1 MGSLCLRIIGS
12 DGEARML
19 KFIEPSYKSMECIE
33 EIINVLTNERRAMT
47 YSEISQM
54 IFRSEEK
61 ARYVNSLLTT
71 NPDLFRHLDCGYFE
85 LKDSSIVADVCSS
98 YSPCDSEYKC
108 AAKFVKGSTV
118 LSDLEMKLL
127 ELIVNFRIP
136 LTVNREVCFADI
148 LDKLEIEILDDKKTR
163 PQSLDTVDAA
173 ILQKKLEELPQQI
186 MGENQDQT
194 LQLYIDEL
202 IELLNNA
209 SNGKVRLPSYTI
221 LGEFIPDKS
230 NPKVVIYL
238 KSIEESIKKRKEK
251 NPMSIVE
258 SRWEVMAGVFIHEMF
273 HAWNYLNARQWLR
286 SIMEID
292 EPMVEFET
300 LYFLKEL
307 ETYTKTHSSSM
318 HKNVLSVRKTRE
330 SRVKLKQQ
338 SIGDVAA
345 YGFGYYLYKEL
356 SKRRK
361 DSIIKFRNWIET
373 YSKKSAS
380 INGSYPLVEKKV
392 VPTLKPVYPFKS
404 EKTVM
409 EWFKKIIFGGRA
421 TDISLPK
428 LVLAC
433 IEKMGCECFDAEE
446 LYAFAPIFE
455 VCVPECNDLES
466 VLKQQLDELVKDGF
480 LVLLSDG
487 SYKK

>member
-1 MGSLCLRIIGS
+1 MAWIEAIIQ
-12 DGEARML
+12 
-19 KFIEPSYKSMECIE
+19 
-33 EIINVLTNERRAMT
+33 VLTKEGRAMH
-47 YSEISQM
+47 YDEITRM
-54 IFRSEEK
+54 IFANGYQPGTWSKKK
-61 ARYVNSLLTT
+61 ATHVNSVLTT
-71 NPDLFRHLDCGYFE
+71 NADLFRHLDCGYFE
-85 LKDSSIVADVCSS
+85 LIDSSIDASSCTS
-98 YSPCDSEYKC
+98 YSSSDPRYKR
-108 AAKFVKGSTV
+108 ASDFVDSTV
-118 LSDLEMKLL
+118 LSNLEKDLL

-148 LDKLEIEILDDKKTR
+148 LDKLEIEILDEEKIR
-163 PQSLDTVDAA
+163 PQSVDAA
-173 ILQKKLEELPQQI
+173 ILQKKLEELLKQKE
-186 MGENQDQT
+186 GENLDET
-194 LQLYIDEL
+194 LLSYIKKL
-202 IELLNNA
+202 QRLLNQA
-209 SNGKVRLPSYTI
+209 RDGKVKLPSYTI

-238 KSIEESIKKRKEK
+238 KSIENSI
-251 NPMSIVE
+251 PDVE
-258 SRWEVMAGVFIHEMF
+258 SRWKVMAGVFIHEMF
-273 HAWNYLNARQWLR
+273 HAWNYFNARQWLR

-307 ETYTKTHSSSM
+307 EAYTADN
-318 HKNVLSVRKTRE
+318 NVRE
-330 SRVKLKQQ
+330 VKSEIELQVKRKQQ

-356 SKRRK
+356 SKRRR
-361 DSIIKFRNWIET
+361 DSIIKFRNWIEA

-380 INGSYPLVEKKV
+380 INRSYPLVDKEV
-392 VPTLKPVYPFKS
+392 VPALNPVYPFKS
-404 EKTVM
+404 ENNVM
-409 EWFKKIIFGGRA
+409 QWFKKIIFGGRA

-433 IEKMGCECFDAEE
+433 IEMIDRKCFGAEE

-480 LVLLSDG
+480 LEVLSDG
-487 SYKK
+487 RYRK

>member
-1 MGSLCLRIIGS
+1 MALI
-12 DGEARML
+12 D
-19 KFIEPSYKSMECIE
+19 
-33 EIINVLTNERRAMT
+33 EIISVFPKKGQAMH
-47 YSEISQM
+47 YKEITKM
-54 IFRSEEK
+54 IFAKGYRPGIWAKDHEG
-61 ARYVNSLLTT
+61 RVNRDLTT
-71 NPDLFRHLDCGYFE
+71 NPDLFRHLDCGYYE

-98 YSPCDSEYKC
+98 YSPGDSKYKC
-108 AAKFVKGSTV
+108 AAKFVKDSKV
-118 LSDLEMKLL
+118 LSDLEKDLL

-148 LDKLEIEILDDKKTR
+148 LDKLEIEILDEEKIR
-163 PQSLDTVDAA
+163 PQSVDAA
-173 ILQKKLEELPQQI
+173 ILQKKLEELLKQKE
-186 MGENQDQT
+186 GENLDET
-194 LQLYIDEL
+194 LLSYIKKL
-202 IELLNNA
+202 QRLLNQA
-209 SNGKVRLPSYTI
+209 RDGKVKLPSYTI

-238 KSIEESIKKRKEK
+238 KSIENSI
-251 NPMSIVE
+251 PDVE
-258 SRWEVMAGVFIHEMF
+258 SRWKVMAGVFIHEMF
-273 HAWNYLNARQWLR
+273 HAWNYFNARQWLR

-307 ETYTKTHSSSM
+307 EAYTADN
-318 HKNVLSVRKTRE
+318 NVRE
-330 SRVKLKQQ
+330 VKSEIELQVKRKQQ

-356 SKRRK
+356 SKRRR
-361 DSIIKFRNWIET
+361 DSIIKFRNWIEA

-380 INGSYPLVEKKV
+380 INRSYPLVDKEV
-392 VPTLKPVYPFKS
+392 VPALNPVYPFKS
-404 EKTVM
+404 EDNVM
-409 EWFKKIIFGGRA
+409 QWFKKIIFGGRA

-433 IEKMGCECFDAEE
+433 IEKMGCECFDAKE

-480 LVLLSDG
+480 LVLLPDG

>member
-1 MGSLCLRIIGS
+1 MKWIEAII
-12 DGEARML
+12 
-19 KFIEPSYKSMECIE
+19 K
-33 EIINVLTNERRAMT
+33 VLTDEGRAMH
-47 YSEISQM
+47 YDEITRM
-54 IFRSEEK
+54 IFANRYQLGTWSKKK
-61 ARYVNSLLTT
+61 ATHVNSVLTT

-98 YSPCDSEYKC
+98 YSPGDSKYKC
-108 AAKFVKGSTV
+108 AAKFVKDSKV
-118 LSDLEMKLL
+118 LSDLEKDLL

-136 LTVNREVCFADI
+136 LTANREVCFADI
-148 LDKLEIEILDDKKTR
+148 LDKLEIEILDEEKIR
-163 PQSLDTVDAA
+163 PQSVDAA
-173 ILQKKLEELPQQI
+173 ILQKKLEELQQQLQKQKE
-186 MGENQDQT
+186 GQKQDET
-194 LQLYIDEL
+194 LLSYIDEL
-202 IELLNNA
+202 QQLINQALDGE
-209 SNGKVRLPSYTI
+209 VQLPFYRI

-251 NPMSIVE
+251 NPKSIVE

-273 HAWNYLNARQWLR
+273 HAWNYFNARQWLR

-300 LYFLKEL
+300 LYFLNEL
-307 ETYTKTHSSSM
+307 ETYTKTHSRSM
-318 HKNVLSVRKTRE
+318 HKNVLSVRETRE
-330 SRVKLKQQ
+330 SRVKWKQQ

-345 YGFGYYLYKEL
+345 YGFGYYLYKKL
-356 SKRRK
+356 SKSK
-361 DSIIKFRNWIET
+361 IKSRNWIEA

-380 INGSYPLVEKKV
+380 INRSYPLVEKEV
-392 VPTLKPVYPFKS
+392 VPALKPVYPFKS
-404 EKTVM
+404 EDNVM
-409 EWFKKIIFGGRA
+409 QWFKKIIFGGCA

-433 IEKMGCECFDAEE
+433 IEKMGCECFDAKE

-466 VLKQQLDELVKDGF
+466 VLEQQLDELVNDGF
-480 LVLLSDG
+480 LEVLSDG
-487 SYKK
+487 SYRK